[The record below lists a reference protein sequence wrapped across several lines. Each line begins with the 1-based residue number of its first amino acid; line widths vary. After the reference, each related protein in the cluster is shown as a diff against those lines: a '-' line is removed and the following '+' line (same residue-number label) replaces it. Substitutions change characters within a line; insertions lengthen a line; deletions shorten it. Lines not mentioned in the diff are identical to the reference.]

1 MKYCHNLPVKL
12 LFIFLLFTGSAIPL
26 AAQQADP
33 QIRLARVLEDNQQYE
48 QALELYQ
55 NLHHKNP
62 GNFEIISG
70 IKQCSLALQKYE
82 ELISFYENI
91 IKTNPA
97 NSVWKIDLA
106 EVYYLNN
113 QKQKALEL
121 WWAEIKKDP
130 KNIAPYRLSAMA
142 MINQRLYDEAIAVY
156 GQALQQIEGQSNLYL
171 DIGNLYKQQLQYGQA
186 AEQYLNYFNSN
197 PQQKQFLQRQILNL
211 CDEPGQVPAVI
222 QSLEKY
228 LALHPQ
234 QNDVRETLAG
244 LFLKEKDYEHAFT
257 IYKTLDQKATRGKY
271 LLNFAAEAYNNHAYE
286 YAISAYQALQAGFPD
301 SPYKIQSDF
310 EMGRC
315 HFALAQIL
323 QENSSTEKAGL
334 AEMARAVSIFDTL
347 ATQPQKSN
355 FYAPSLIYL
364 GDIFYNFYFDLDRAA
379 LYYQSYIRSQP
390 GNNTREQTILK
401 LGDVF
406 LCKNQLDRARETY
419 QQISMNEFKPMASF
433 KLAELVYF
441 QGQIKE
447 AQTRLNGLIPAL
459 PTSHALLND
468 LLSRQMLLQSY
479 AQDSVALVTFARC
492 ELLIFQHKLSEA
504 AGQLSELARENKPIS
519 ALAGKR
525 SARLLLRL
533 GKTSAARELL
543 NELMS
548 SFADDPAKDET
559 ILLLALAEEQ
569 LQNYQQAVQLYQ
581 QLLSSYPNSLF
592 VQQARENTRR
602 LQNQLKKDQ
611 S

>member
-1 MKYCHNLPVKL
+1 MKFYRNLPVNL
-12 LFIFLLFTGSAIPL
+12 LFVLLLSVGSAIPL
-26 AAQQADP
+26 AARQDNP
-33 QIRLARVLEDNQQYE
+33 QIQLARVLEDNQQYE
-48 QALELYQ
+48 QALELYRSLQ
-55 NLHHKNP
+55 QKNP
-62 GNFEIISG
+62 DNLEMISG
-70 IKQCSLALQKYE
+70 IKRCSLALQKYE

-113 QKQKALEL
+113 QRQQALEL
-121 WWAEIKKDP
+121 WWTEIKKDP

-156 GQALQQIEGQSNLYL
+156 GEALRQIEGQSNLYL
-171 DIGNLYKQQLQYGQA
+171 DIGNLYKQQLQYGRA
-186 AEQYLNYFNSN
+186 AEQYLNYYHSN
-197 PQQKQFLQRQILNL
+197 PQQKQLLQRQILNM
-211 CDEPGQVPAVI
+211 CDEPTQVTAVI

-228 LALHPQ
+228 LALYPQ
-234 QNDVRETLAG
+234 QNDVREILAG
-244 LFLKEKDYEHAFT
+244 LFLKEKDYEHAFS

-271 LLNFAAEAYNNHAYE
+271 LLTFAAEAYNNHAYE
-286 YAISAYQALQAGFPD
+286 YAISAYQVLQSIYPD
-301 SPYKIQSDF
+301 SPYKVQSDF
-310 EMGRC
+310 ELGRC
-315 HFALAQIL
+315 HFALANNC
-323 QENSSTEKAGL
+323 QENSNPEKAA
-334 AEMARAVSIFDTL
+334 AEMARAVAIFDSL
-347 ATQPQKSN
+347 VAHPQKSN
-355 FYAPSLIYL
+355 YYAPSLIYL
-364 GDIFYNFYFDLDRAA
+364 GDIFYNFYFDLDKAMV
-379 LYYQSYIRSQP
+379 YYQTYIRTQP
-390 GNNTREQTILK
+390 GNNNREQTILK

-419 QQISMNEFKPMASF
+419 QQISMTEFKPLANF
-433 KLAELVYF
+433 KLAELLYF
-441 QGQIKE
+441 QGKIKE

-468 LLSRQMLLQSY
+468 VLSRQMLLQSY
-479 AQDSVALVTFARC
+479 AQDTVALVDFARC

-533 GKTSAARELL
+533 DKIPAARELL
-543 NELMS
+543 IQLMT

-569 LQNYQQAVQLYQ
+569 LHNYQQAIQLYQ
-581 QLLSSYPNSLF
+581 QLLISYPNSLYA
-592 VQQARENTRR
+592 QQARENTRR
-602 LQNQLKKDQ
+602 LQTQLKKDQ

>member
-1 MKYCHNLPVKL
+1 M
-12 LFIFLLFTGSAIPL
+12 
-26 AAQQADP
+26 
-33 QIRLARVLEDNQQYE
+33 ARVLEDNQQYE
-48 QALELYQ
+48 QALELYR
-55 NLHHKNP
+55 NLQQKNP
-62 GNFEIISG
+62 DNLEIISG
-70 IKQCSLALQKYE
+70 IKRCSLALQKYA

-113 QKQKALEL
+113 QRQQALEL
-121 WWAEIKKDP
+121 WWTEIKKDP

-156 GQALQQIEGQSNLYL
+156 GEALRQIEGQANLYL

-186 AEQYLNYFNSN
+186 AEQYLNYYNSN

-211 CDEPGQVPAVI
+211 GDEPTQVPAVI
-222 QSLEKY
+222 QTLEKY
-228 LALHPQ
+228 LALYPQ
-234 QNDVRETLAG
+234 QNDVREILAG

-271 LLNFAAEAYNNHAYE
+271 LLTFAAEAYNNHAYD
-286 YAISAYQALQAGFPD
+286 YAIAAYQVLQSLYPD
-301 SPYKIQSDF
+301 SPYKVQSDF
-310 EMGRC
+310 ELGRC
-315 HFALAQIL
+315 HFALANTS
-323 QENSSTEKAGL
+323 QENSNMEKSV
-334 AEMARAVSIFDTL
+334 AEMARAVSIFDSL
-347 ATQPQKSN
+347 VARSQKSN
-355 FYAPSLIYL
+355 YYALSLIYL
-364 GDIFYNFYFDLDRAA
+364 GDIFYNFYFDLDKAMI
-379 LYYQSYIRSQP
+379 YYQTYIRTQP
-390 GNNTREQTILK
+390 GNNNRELTILK
-401 LGDVF
+401 LGDIF
-406 LCKNQLDRARETY
+406 LCKNQFDRARETY
-419 QQISMNEFKPMASF
+419 QQISMNEFKPLANF

-441 QGQIKE
+441 QGKIKE

-468 LLSRQMLLQSY
+468 ILSRQMLLQSY
-479 AQDSVALVTFARC
+479 AQDSVALANFARC

-533 GKTSAARELL
+533 DKIPAARELL
-543 NELMS
+543 IQLLA
-548 SFADDPAKDET
+548 SFSDDPAKDET

-569 LQNYQQAVQLYQ
+569 LHNYQQAIQLYQ
-581 QLLSSYPNSLF
+581 QLLISYPNSLYA
-592 VQQARENTRR
+592 QQARENTRR
-602 LQNQLKKDQ
+602 LQTQLKKDQ